1 MDTHPPRRI
10 AAEDYLDAL
19 AAHGI
24 DYLFVNPG
32 TDFAPIIEAFA
43 RAARTNRP
51 VPRPMVVPH
60 EHAAV
65 AMAHGYTL
73 VTGRPQ
79 AVMLHVNVGLANSIN
94 ALIDASR
101 DRVPLLLTS
110 GRTPITE
117 EGPSGTRSVHIHWAQ
132 EMFDQ
137 AGMLREFVKWDYEM
151 RRGDQVFDVVDRA
164 LELAQTS
171 PTGPVYLALPRE
183 VLGEELDARADV
195 PRKPRAR
202 PAPPRAAASDVER
215 AAEWIAAAKN
225 PLVITGQL
233 GRDKREAVLL
243 SRLAERFALPV
254 VPFNPRHFAIS
265 GNHPMFQ
272 GGVPG
277 SLLTEADL
285 ILVLESDVP
294 WIPSLAG
301 PGPNARIIQVG
312 EDPLYQRY
320 PMRSFRSDLTIA
332 SSLVAFLQALEPAL
346 AERLSP
352 LAAQTELPL
361 AAQTGSPLAAQSAS
375 PLAAQ
380 SASPHAPELA
390 TRLDRLTAR
399 SAGLRAGWA
408 AEIERARHAETINLA
423 WLNHCLHAVIEADTM
438 VVNEYSFRQEY
449 CPLDH
454 PGSLFSVG
462 PAGGLGW
469 GFPAALG
476 IKLASPDKQVVALL
490 GDGAYMF
497 ANPTACHFIA
507 GSQKLPVLTV
517 IYNNALYGAVRRATL
532 DMYQTGVASE
542 ADGRLLAELS
552 NPAFERIVEAHGGHG
567 ERVEHPSALPA
578 ALQRAAAAVRGGQQ
592 ALVNVICR

>member
-1 MDTHPPRRI
+1 MTTQPPRI

-24 DYLFVNPG
+24 DHLFVNPG
-32 TDFAPIIEAFA
+32 TDFAPIVEAFS
-43 RAARTNRP
+43 RAARSNRK

-73 VTGRPQ
+73 VTDRPQ

-117 EGPSGTRSVHIHWAQ
+117 SGPHGARSVYIHWAQ

-137 AGMLREFVKWDYEM
+137 AGMLREFVKWDYEL
-151 RRGDQVFDVVDRA
+151 RRGDQVDAVVDRA
-164 LELAQTS
+164 MELTQTA
-171 PTGPVYLALPRE
+171 PRGPVYLSLPRE
-183 VLGEELDARADV
+183 VLGEETAERDSPHR
-195 PRKPRAR
+195 PPRAR
-202 PAPPRAAASDVER
+202 PERPHPAAGDIER
-215 AAEWIAAAKN
+215 AAEWIAAARN

-233 GRDKREAVLL
+233 GRDPREATVLT
-243 SRLAERFALPV
+243 RIAERFALPV

-272 GGVPG
+272 GGSHG
-277 SLLTEADL
+277 ALLAEADL
-285 ILVLESDVP
+285 IMVLEADVP
-294 WIPSLAG
+294 WIPSIAA
-301 PGPNARIIQVG
+301 PNPDARIIQVG
-312 EDPLYQRY
+312 EDPVYSRY

-332 SSLVAFLQALEPAL
+332 ANLLPFLHALEPAL
-346 AERLSP
+346 AH
-352 LAAQTELPL
+352 A
-361 AAQTGSPLAAQSAS
+361 
-375 PLAAQ
+375 
-380 SASPHAPELA
+380 ASPHAAEIDA
-390 TRLDRLTAR
+390 RRDRLSTR
-399 SAGLRAGWA
+399 SAQLRSGWRAEAEKAGQ
-408 AEIERARHAETINLA
+408 AEHINLA
-423 WLNHCLHAVIEADTM
+423 WLTHCLRDIVDAGTI
-438 VVNEYSFRQEY
+438 VVNEYSFRQEH

-454 PGSLFSVG
+454 PGSLYSVG

-497 ANPTACHFIA
+497 ANPTACHMIA
-507 GSQKLPVLTV
+507 QTQNLPLLTV

-532 DMYQTGVASE
+532 DMYAHGVASE
-542 ADGRLLAELS
+542 TDGRLLADLPS
-552 NPAFERIVEAHGGHG
+552 PAFERIVDAHGGHG
-567 ERVEHPSALPA
+567 ERVEHPKELPA
-578 ALQRAAAAVRGGQQ
+578 ALHRAMTAVRSGQQ
-592 ALVNVICR
+592 ALLNVICRA

>member
-1 MDTHPPRRI
+1 MDSQAPRRI

-24 DYLFVNPG
+24 DHLFVNPG

-43 RAARTNRP
+43 RAARTNRS

-117 EGPSGTRSVHIHWAQ
+117 EGPHGARSVYIHWAQ

-151 RRGDQVFDVVDRA
+151 RRGDQVGEVVDRA

-183 VLGEELDARADV
+183 VLGQEMESRADV

-202 PAPPRAAASDVER
+202 PEPPRAAAGDVER
-215 AAEWIAAAKN
+215 AAEWIAAARN

-233 GRDKREAVLL
+233 GRDPHEAVLL
-243 SRLAERFALPV
+243 TRLAERFALPV

-272 GGVPG
+272 GAAPG

-294 WIPSLAG
+294 WIPSLAA
-301 PGPNARIIQVG
+301 PGPDARIIQVG

-320 PMRSFRSDLTIA
+320 PMRSFRSDLTIRSNLA
-332 SSLVAFLQALEPAL
+332 TFLQALEPAL
-346 AERLSP
+346 AARADGRAGEITAR
-352 LAAQTELPL
+352 
-361 AAQTGSPLAAQSAS
+361 
-375 PLAAQ
+375 
-380 SASPHAPELA
+380 
-390 TRLDRLTAR
+390 RDRLAAR

-408 AEIERARHAETINLA
+408 VEIEQARRADAINLA
-423 WLNHCLHAVIEADTM
+423 WLNHCLHAVIEPDTV

-449 CPLDH
+449 CPLDQ

-476 IKLASPDKQVVALL
+476 IKLASPGKQVVALL

-497 ANPTACHFIA
+497 ANPTTCHFIA
-507 GSQKLPVLTV
+507 ENQKLPLLTV
-517 IYNNALYGAVRRATL
+517 IYNNMLYGAVRRATL
-532 DMYQTGVASE
+532 DMYADGVAAGS
-542 ADGRLLAELS
+542 DGRLLAELP

-567 ERVEHPSALPA
+567 ERVEHPAALPA
-578 ALQRAAAAVRGGQQ
+578 ALKRASAVVRGGRQ
-592 ALVNVICR
+592 ALVNVICQG

>member
-1 MDTHPPRRI
+1 
-10 AAEDYLDAL
+10 
-19 AAHGI
+19 
-24 DYLFVNPG
+24 
-32 TDFAPIIEAFA
+32 
-43 RAARTNRP
+43 
-51 VPRPMVVPH
+51 
-60 EHAAV
+60 
-65 AMAHGYTL
+65 
-73 VTGRPQ
+73 
-79 AVMLHVNVGLANSIN
+79 MLHVNVGLANSIN

-110 GRTPITE
+110 GRTPLTE
-117 EGPSGTRSVHIHWAQ
+117 EGPHGARSVYIHWAQ

-137 AGMLREFVKWDYEM
+137 AGMLREFVKWDYEL
-151 RRGDQVFDVVDRA
+151 RRGDQVGNVVDRA

-171 PTGPVYLALPRE
+171 PTGPVYLSLPRE
-183 VLGEELDARADV
+183 VLGEVLDDDQCAHADT

-202 PAPPRAAASDVER
+202 PEPPRATPGDIESAAD
-215 AAEWIAAAKN
+215 WIAAAKN

-233 GRDKREAVLL
+233 GRDPREAVLL
-243 SRLAERFALPV
+243 TRLAERFALPV

-265 GNHPMFQ
+265 GTHPMFQ
-272 GGVPG
+272 GGATG

-294 WIPSLAG
+294 WIPSLASPA
-301 PGPNARIIQVG
+301 PGARIIQVG

-320 PMRSFRSDLTIA
+320 PMRSFRSDLTIT
-332 SSLVAFLQALEPAL
+332 SNLLGFLQALEPTL
-346 AERLSP
+346 AEH
-352 LAAQTELPL
+352 AAPK
-361 AAQTGSPLAAQSAS
+361 AAEIAA
-375 PLAAQ
+375 
-380 SASPHAPELA
+380 
-390 TRLDRLTAR
+390 RRDRLAAR

-408 AEIERARHAETINLA
+408 AEIEHAGRAETINLA
-423 WLNHCLHAVIEADTM
+423 WLNHCLHAVIAPDTV

-449 CPLDH
+449 CPLTE

-476 IKLASPDKQVVALL
+476 IKLAAPDKQVVALL

-507 GSQKLPVLTV
+507 ENQKLPLLTV

-532 DMYQTGVASE
+532 DMYATGVAAE
-542 ADGRLLAELS
+542 ADGRLLAELP

-578 ALQRAAAAVRGGQQ
+578 ALQRAAAAVRAGQQ
-592 ALVNVICR
+592 ALVNVICRG

>member
-1 MDTHPPRRI
+1 MDSQAPRRI

-24 DYLFVNPG
+24 DHLFVNPG
-32 TDFAPIIEAFA
+32 TDFAPIVEAFA
-43 RAARTNRP
+43 RAGRTNRP

-73 VTGRPQ
+73 ITGRPQ

-110 GRTPITE
+110 GRTPLTE
-117 EGPSGTRSVHIHWAQ
+117 EGPHGARSVYIHWAQ

-151 RRGDQVFDVVDRA
+151 RRGDQVSEVVDRA

-183 VLGEELDARADV
+183 VLGEEIGPRADA
-195 PRKPRAR
+195 PRRPRAR
-202 PAPPRAAASDVER
+202 PEPPRAAAGDVER
-215 AAEWIAAAKN
+215 AAEWIAAARN

-233 GRDKREAVLL
+233 GRDPHEAVLL
-243 SRLAERFALPV
+243 TRLAERFALPV

-272 GGVPG
+272 GAAPG

-294 WIPSLAG
+294 WIPSLAS
-301 PGPNARIIQVG
+301 PGPDARIIQVG

-320 PMRSFRSDLTIA
+320 PMRSFRSDLTIRSNLA
-332 SSLVAFLQALEPAL
+332 TFLQALEPAL
-346 AERLSP
+346 AARADGRAEEITAR
-352 LAAQTELPL
+352 
-361 AAQTGSPLAAQSAS
+361 
-375 PLAAQ
+375 
-380 SASPHAPELA
+380 
-390 TRLDRLTAR
+390 RDRLAAR

-408 AEIERARHAETINLA
+408 AEIEQAGRADTINLA
-423 WLNHCLHAVIEADTM
+423 WLNHCLRAVVEPDTV

-449 CPLDH
+449 CPLDQ

-469 GFPAALG
+469 GLPAALG
-476 IKLASPDKQVVALL
+476 IKLASPGKQVVALL

-507 GSQKLPVLTV
+507 ENQKLPLLTV
-517 IYNNALYGAVRRATL
+517 IYNNTLYGAVRRATL
-532 DMYQTGVASE
+532 DMYADGVAAE
-542 ADGRLLAELS
+542 ADGRLLAELP

-567 ERVEHPSALPA
+567 ERVEHPAALPA
-578 ALQRAAAAVRGGQQ
+578 ALKRASEVVRGGRQ
-592 ALVNVICR
+592 ALVNVICQG

>member
-1 MDTHPPRRI
+1 MDSQAPRRI

-24 DYLFVNPG
+24 DHLFVNPG
-32 TDFAPIIEAFA
+32 TDFAPIVEAFA
-43 RAARTNRP
+43 RAGRTNRP

-73 VTGRPQ
+73 ITGRPQ

-110 GRTPITE
+110 GRTPLTE
-117 EGPSGTRSVHIHWAQ
+117 EGPHGARSVYIHWAQ

-151 RRGDQVFDVVDRA
+151 RRGDQVFEVVDRA

-183 VLGEELDARADV
+183 VLGEELDARPDA
-195 PRKPRAR
+195 PRRPRAR
-202 PAPPRAAASDVER
+202 PQPPRAAPGDVER
-215 AAEWIAAAKN
+215 AAEWIAAATH
-225 PLVITGQL
+225 PLIITGQL
-233 GRDKREAVLL
+233 GRDPSEAVLL
-243 SRLAERFALPV
+243 TRLAERFALPV

-272 GGVPG
+272 GAAPG

-294 WIPSLAG
+294 WIPSLAA
-301 PGPNARIIQVG
+301 PGPDARIIQVG

-320 PMRSFRSDLTIA
+320 PMRSFRSDLTIT
-332 SSLVAFLQALEPAL
+332 SSLMAFLNALEPAL
-346 AERLSP
+346 AERTAPQAAEVDARRNRLS
-352 LAAQTELPL
+352 
-361 AAQTGSPLAAQSAS
+361 
-375 PLAAQ
+375 
-380 SASPHAPELA
+380 
-390 TRLDRLTAR
+390 AR
-399 SAGLRAGWA
+399 SSQLRAGWA
-408 AEIERARHAETINLA
+408 AEIEKAGRAETINLA
-423 WLNHCLHAVIEADTM
+423 WLNHCLHAVIEPDTV

-449 CPLDH
+449 CPLDQ

-476 IKLASPDKQVVALL
+476 IKLASPEKQVVALL

-507 GSQKLPVLTV
+507 ENQKLPLLTV

-532 DMYQTGVASE
+532 DMYAAGVAAE
-542 ADGRLLAELS
+542 GDGRLLAELP
-552 NPAFERIVEAHGGHG
+552 NPPFERIVEAHGGHG
-567 ERVEHPSALPA
+567 ELVEHPAALPA
-578 ALQRAAAAVRGGQQ
+578 ALKRAAEAVRGGQQ
-592 ALVNVICR
+592 ALVNVICRG